1 MGHLRTGSERLR
13 CMSKAV
19 FLDRDGVIN
28 RKPPEGDYVT
38 RWEDF
43 RVLPGV
49 AEGVVLLNRA
59 GFAVI
64 VVTNQRCIA
73 KGLMTVAELENMHQ
87 KMTELLAGAGASID
101 ATFYCPHEIEPVCEC
116 RKPAPGMLL
125 NAARLHG
132 IDLSESWMIGDSD
145 LDMEA
150 GKNAGCKTVR
160 LVTGDEAPDKAPRV
174 STSTTPA
181 DITARS
187 FLEAIRR
194 IFEREGVAIDSFSTT
209 PAAL

>member
-1 MGHLRTGSERLR
+1 
-13 CMSKAV
+13 MSKAV

-43 RVLPGV
+43 HVLPGV
-49 AEGVVLLNRA
+49 AEGVALLNRA

-73 KGLMTVAELENMHQ
+73 KGLISVVELENMHQ
-87 KMTELLAGAGASID
+87 RMTELLAGAGAIID

-125 NAARLHG
+125 NAARLHR
-132 IDLSESWMIGDSD
+132 IDLSASWMIGDSD
-145 LDMEA
+145 IDIEA
-150 GKNAGCKTVR
+150 GKNAGCKTAR
-160 LVTGDEAPDKAPRV
+160 LVTGDEPPGD
-174 STSTTPA
+174 SSSTTSA
-181 DITARS
+181 DIAARS

-194 IFEREGVAIDSFSTT
+194 IFEREGVRIDSFSTA
-209 PAAL
+209 PAAFRT

>member
-1 MGHLRTGSERLR
+1 
-13 CMSKAV
+13 MSKAV

-43 RVLPGV
+43 HVLPGV
-49 AEGVVLLNRA
+49 AEGVALLNRA

-64 VVTNQRCIA
+64 IVTNQRCIA
-73 KGLMTVAELENMHQ
+73 KGLMTVVELENMHQ
-87 KMTELLAGAGASID
+87 RMTELLAGAGAIID

-125 NAARLHG
+125 NAARLHR
-132 IDLSESWMIGDSD
+132 IDLSASWMIGDSD
-145 LDMEA
+145 IDIEA

-160 LVTGDEAPDKAPRV
+160 LVTGDEMPRD
-174 STSTTPA
+174 SSSTTSA
-181 DITARS
+181 DIAARS

-194 IFEREGVAIDSFSTT
+194 IFEREGVRIDSFSTA
-209 PAAL
+209 PAAFRT

>member
-1 MGHLRTGSERLR
+1 
-13 CMSKAV
+13 MSRAV

-28 RKPPEGDYVT
+28 QNPPEGDYVV

-43 RVLPGV
+43 HVLPGV
-49 AEGVVLLNRA
+49 AEGVALLNRA

-73 KGLMTVAELENMHQ
+73 KGLMTAVELENMHER
-87 KMTELLAGAGASID
+87 MTKLLAASGAIING
-101 ATFYCPHEIEPVCEC
+101 TFYCPHEIEPVCDC

-125 NAARLHG
+125 SAARLHG
-132 IDLSESWMIGDSD
+132 IDLSASWMIGDSD
-145 LDMEA
+145 TDIEA

-160 LVTGDEAPDKAPRV
+160 LLTGDEAPDKAKCASAP
-174 STSTTPA
+174 TTHA

-187 FLEAIRR
+187 FLETIRG
-194 IFEREGVAIDSFSTT
+194 IFEREGVAIDSLSST
-209 PAAL
+209 PAAIQD